1 MWRLIF
7 HGISRRRWQSIA
19 TIFGV
24 ALGVSLLLTVL
35 VLHQAIAQGLERGK
49 ARLGA
54 DLLVV
59 PFHARVDVDEAL
71 FSGSPLN
78 VYMDQKWEDVVR
90 KIPGVR
96 HVEAQF
102 FTQTLA
108 LECCAVGEEIR
119 LVGIE
124 PSSVSRFA
132 LMSPD
137 GEQRLGSDEIIAGG
151 QLIARL
157 GWKGSS
163 VELLGDVFRI
173 AFQLESTGT
182 GLDESILM
190 PIASARR
197 LAANSAP
204 LQPVWKEA
212 GSPDRLISAL
222 LIEVDDPAHIDSVAE
237 SLDKVS
243 DLRVLRPAEA
253 FQRIKQSIGTFS
265 IALAAAGFVTVLVSV
280 VHLFSHIAAVAWDR
294 KGEWALYRALGATRA
309 RLFQLM
315 VGEALAL
322 SLGGAVFGLPL
333 GAGLYHFALSRLLAR
348 NAFPIA
354 PPGPAFLAAISLAA
368 FALYGLIGLAA
379 AIGPA
384 VRIAR
389 LQPALIM
396 AQGDIDP

>member
-1 MWRLIF
+1 
-7 HGISRRRWQSIA
+7 
-19 TIFGV
+19 
-24 ALGVSLLLTVL
+24 
-35 VLHQAIAQGLERGK
+35 
-49 ARLGA
+49 
-54 DLLVV
+54 
-59 PFHARVDVDEAL
+59 
-71 FSGSPLN
+71 
-78 VYMDQKWEDVVR
+78 VR

-137 GEQRLGSDEIIAGG
+137 GERSLGSHEIIAGG

-190 PIASARR
+190 PIASARK
-197 LAANSAP
+197 LAADSAA

-222 LIEVDDPAHIDSVAE
+222 LIEVDDPAHINSVAE

-265 IALAAAGFVTVLVSV
+265 LALAAAGLVTLLVSV
-280 VHLFSHIAAVAWDR
+280 VHLFSHIASVAWDR

-309 RLFQLM
+309 RLFQFM

-322 SLGGAVFGLPL
+322 SLGGAVFGLPI
-333 GAGLYHFALSRLLAR
+333 GAGLYHFTLYRLLAR
-348 NAFPIA
+348 NAFPVV

-384 VRIAR
+384 VRVAK